1 VFALPTER
9 AAAIALRTQQVIAE
23 ETGVA
28 NVIDPLGG
36 SWYVEH
42 MTDLM
47 EQRAEEIFAKID
59 RFGDGRM
66 LEGVLAGIEQGWFQ
80 QQMADAA
87 FRYQQQL
94 EKGEKVIVGVNK
106 YVTEDETPLEILRIS
121 AEVEREQRA
130 ELARRR
136 AARDTD
142 AVAAALDALTAAAGT
157 DDNLAARVEATV
169 GEMAAALKEVW
180 GEYTEP
186 PRF

>member
-1 VFALPTER
+1 
-9 AAAIALRTQQVIAE
+9 
-23 ETGVA
+23 
-28 NVIDPLGG
+28 
-36 SWYVEH
+36 
-42 MTDLM
+42 
-47 EQRAEEIFAKID
+47 
-59 RFGDGRM
+59 
-66 LEGVLAGIEQGWFQ
+66 
-80 QQMADAA
+80 MADAA

-136 AARDTD
+136 AARDTG
-142 AVAAALDALTAAAGT
+142 AVAAALDALTAAAAT
-157 DDNLAARVEATV
+157 DDNLIPRLVDAARVEATV

>member
-1 VFALPTER
+1 
-9 AAAIALRTQQVIAE
+9 
-23 ETGVA
+23 
-28 NVIDPLGG
+28 
-36 SWYVEH
+36 

-47 EQRAEEIFAKID
+47 EQRAEEIFAQID
-59 RFGDGRM
+59 RFGEGRM
-66 LEGVLAGIEQGWFQ
+66 LEGVLAGIERGWFQ

-136 AARDTD
+136 AARDQD
-142 AVAAALDALTAAAGT
+142 AVENAL
-157 DDNLAARVEATV
+157 RR
-169 GEMAAALKEVW
+169 
-180 GEYTEP
+180 
-186 PRF
+186 PRFRSERLCGPRRRRCRRTRARHRRPATGRSRPGT